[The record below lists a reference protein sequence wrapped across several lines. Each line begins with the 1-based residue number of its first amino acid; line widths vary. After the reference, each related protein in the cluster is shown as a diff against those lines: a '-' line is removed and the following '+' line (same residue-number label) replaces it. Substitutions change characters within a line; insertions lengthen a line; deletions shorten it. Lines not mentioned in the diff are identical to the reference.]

1 MNSDTQTSIEI
12 AGQVRL
18 LLGDNGEKLKS
29 IGPSGAAKVAG
40 WRGDDV
46 PGAGDE
52 VGFHY
57 LHKNYL
63 HLDAQV
69 LGVATESR
77 AKEASLILFLK
88 TTHPCF
94 NLFCMQVVA
103 WRTTQHLLQQGE
115 REVSST
121 NVENFPV
128 LNTWFY

>member
-57 LHKNYL
+57 LHKNHL

-77 AKEASLILFLK
+77 AKEES
-88 TTHPCF
+88 
-94 NLFCMQVVA
+94 
-103 WRTTQHLLQQGE
+103 
-115 REVSST
+115 
-121 NVENFPV
+121 
-128 LNTWFY
+128 

>member
-52 VGFHY
+52 VGFRY
-57 LHKNYL
+57 LHRNYL

-77 AKEASLILFLK
+77 AKEVKLIL
-88 TTHPCF
+88 
-94 NLFCMQVVA
+94 LF
-103 WRTTQHLLQQGE
+103 
-115 REVSST
+115 
-121 NVENFPV
+121 
-128 LNTWFY
+128 